1 MAGPMVSGSCC
12 ALITPFRDGQVDE
25 RALRELVEWQ
35 IGQGTQALIPCG
47 TTGESPTLSH
57 EEHRRVTE
65 IVIATCGG
73 RVPIVAG
80 AGSNSTDEAI
90 GLTQHAAH
98 AGADAALVV
107 VPYYNKPN
115 QEGIYQHFKAVHDAA
130 DIPIIIYNIPGRCV
144 VEMTSETLGRLAQL
158 PRIVGVKDS
167 TKDPIRPLAT
177 KDAAGAGFAQLSGED
192 ATVLPFL
199 AMGGHGCISVS
210 ANVAPAQLAAMH
222 AAWQRGDA
230 ATAQAINER
239 LMPLHDAMFC
249 EPSPAPAKHAAS
261 LLGLCAED
269 VRLPVVAC
277 SEGARAQIRAAM
289 QHAGLIA

>member
-1 MAGPMVSGSCC
+1 MAAPMVSGSCC
-12 ALITPFRDGQVDE
+12 ALITPFRDGRVDE

-57 EEHRRVTE
+57 DEHRRVTE

-73 RVPIVAG
+73 RVPVIAG
-80 AGSNSTDEAI
+80 AGSNNTDEAI
-90 GLTQHAAH
+90 GLTQHAAQ

-107 VPYYNKPN
+107 VPYYNKPS
-115 QEGIYQHFKAVHDAA
+115 QDGIYQHFKAVHDAA
-130 DIPIIIYNIPGRCV
+130 DIPIIIYNIPGRTV
-144 VEMTSETLGRLAQL
+144 VEMTSETLGRLARL

-167 TKDPIRPLAT
+167 TKDPVRPLAT
-177 KDAAGAGFAQLSGED
+177 KAAAGAGFAQLSGED
-192 ATVLPFL
+192 GTVLPFL

-210 ANVAPAQLAAMH
+210 ANVAPAPLAEMH
-222 AAWQRGDA
+222 AAWRRGDV

-249 EPSPAPAKHAAS
+249 EPSPAPAKFAAS
-261 LLGLCAED
+261 VLGMCSEE
-269 VRLPVVAC
+269 VRLPIVPC
-277 SEGARAQIRAAM
+277 SDAGRSQIRAAM